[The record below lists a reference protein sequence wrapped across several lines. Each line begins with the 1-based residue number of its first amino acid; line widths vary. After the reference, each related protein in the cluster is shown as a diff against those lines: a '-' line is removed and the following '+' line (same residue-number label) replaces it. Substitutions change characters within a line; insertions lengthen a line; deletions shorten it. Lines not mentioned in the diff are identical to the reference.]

1 MKEIEANELI
11 SAYYDNELTESELDN
26 LLEMT
31 KKDPLL
37 LAKLNN
43 YALIS
48 TISEKDEKV
57 FSILESISSVTQK
70 RWFGNGLSATA
81 AILLTVLFLNNPFES
96 RFSESDVINSQIR
109 DAVESDEAAKTYS
122 MVEKNLIPHVM
133 SIIDNNSR
141 SYEDD
146 LAIDLSPI
154 GFNRIDNNP
163 GHFIRG
169 KKKIQVRVEPNRIGI
184 KENRYWQSGNKLIY
198 LYPTSDGKIIS
209 IYGDLTIQEVEKI
222 IPVLI
227 K

>member
-57 FSILESISSVTQK
+57 FSILESISSVTRK

>member
-1 MKEIEANELI
+1 MI
-11 SAYYDNELTESELDN
+11 
-26 LLEMT
+26 
-31 KKDPLL
+31 
-37 LAKLNN
+37 
-43 YALIS
+43 
-48 TISEKDEKV
+48 
-57 FSILESISSVTQK
+57 
-70 RWFGNGLSATA
+70 
-81 AILLTVLFLNNPFES
+81 
-96 RFSESDVINSQIR
+96 
-109 DAVESDEAAKTYS
+109 
-122 MVEKNLIPHVM
+122 EKNLIPHVM

-169 KKKIQVRVEPNRIGI
+169 KKKIQVRLEPNRIGI
-184 KENRYWQSGNKLIY
+184 KENRYWKSGNKLIY

-222 IPVLI
+222 IPVLT

>member
-31 KKDPLL
+31 KNDPLL

-57 FSILESISSVTQK
+57 FSILESISYVTQK

-133 SIIDNNSR
+133 SIIDNNNR

>member
-57 FSILESISSVTQK
+57 FSILESISNVTQK

-122 MVEKNLIPHVM
+122 MIEKNLIPHVM

>member
-31 KKDPLL
+31 KNDPLL

-57 FSILESISSVTQK
+57 FSILESISYVTQK

>member
-133 SIIDNNSR
+133 SIIDNNNR

>member
-57 FSILESISSVTQK
+57 FSILESISNVTQK

>member
-57 FSILESISSVTQK
+57 FSILESISYVTQK

-133 SIIDNNSR
+133 SIIDNNNR

>member
-209 IYGDLTIQEVEKI
+209 VYGDLTIQEVEKI

>member
-31 KKDPLL
+31 KNDPLL

>member
-26 LLEMT
+26 LLDMT

>member
-31 KKDPLL
+31 KNDPLL

-133 SIIDNNSR
+133 SIIDNNNR

>member
-48 TISEKDEKV
+48 AISEKDEKV
-57 FSILESISSVTQK
+57 FSIFEGISKIARK

-81 AILLTVLFLNNPFES
+81 AILLTVIFLNNPFES
-96 RFSESDVINSQIR
+96 RFSESDIINSQIR

-122 MVEKNLIPHVM
+122 MIEKNLIPHVM

-141 SYEDD
+141 SYDDD

-154 GFNRIDNNP
+154 GFNRTDNNP

-184 KENRYWQSGNKLIY
+184 KENRYWKSGNKLIY

>member
-1 MKEIEANELI
+1 M
-11 SAYYDNELTESELDN
+11 TESELDN

-57 FSILESISSVTQK
+57 FSILESISSVIQK

>member
-1 MKEIEANELI
+1 MKEIDINELI
-11 SAYYDNELTESELDN
+11 SAYYDNELTESELDF

-31 KKDPLL
+31 KKDSKLL
-37 LAKLNN
+37 VKLNN
-43 YALIS
+43 YALIGA
-48 TISEKDEKV
+48 ISEKDEKV
-57 FSILESISSVTQK
+57 FPIFESISNVAQK
-70 RWFGNGLSATA
+70 RWFGNGLSAAA
-81 AILLTVLFLNNPFES
+81 AILLTVIFLNNPFES
-96 RFSESDVINSQIR
+96 RFAESDIINSQIR
-109 DAVESDEAAKTYS
+109 DAVESEEAAKTFS
-122 MVEKNLIPHVM
+122 MIEKDLIPHLM
-133 SIIDNNSR
+133 SIIDSNGK

-146 LAIDLSPI
+146 LEIDLSPV
-154 GFNRIDNNP
+154 GFNPIDKNP

-184 KENRYWQSGNKLIY
+184 KENRYWKSGNKLIY